1 MVVDQEEPLM
11 VVDQEEP
18 LMVVDQ
24 EEPLMVVDRVA
35 EPTFRRKVLL
45 LN

>member
-1 MVVDQEEPLM
+1 DREEPLM
-11 VVDQEEP
+11 EVDREEP
-18 LMVVDQ
+18 LT
-24 EEPLMVVDRVA
+24 VVDRVA